1 MPDYSGMTYVLVSKR
16 TVTNPH
22 ALLNPKRQL
31 CGREPALYPDIR
43 GALTTCKQVSAKQGH
58 TEGTLTSFPT
68 VPCSGGLHPPKPPK
82 SLLQVQA

>member
-43 GALTTCKQVSAKQGH
+43 AHLRLASKSVLSKDTQRAL
-58 TEGTLTSFPT
+58 
-68 VPCSGGLHPPKPPK
+68 
-82 SLLQVQA
+82 

>member
-58 TEGTLTSFPT
+58 TEGHSNEFPY
-68 VPCSGGLHPPKPPK
+68 CALFRGIAPPKPPK